1 MKFFIR
7 QFFKTL
13 RLVLG
18 PLMLLGEIISR
29 PKGLV
34 RPAATQAKVDQAC
47 QSLVLYQYKTCP
59 FCIKVRQ
66 EMSRLSLRIERL
78 DAQPEGKNREDLLSG
93 SGQTKVPCL
102 KITDQAGNSQWMTDS
117 SKIIAYLQGRF
128 AIDKALGV

>member
-1 MKFFIR
+1 
-7 QFFKTL
+7 
-13 RLVLG
+13 
-18 PLMLLGEIISR
+18 MLLGEIISR

-128 AIDKALGV
+128 ASDKALGV